1 MLESHFDEVTADYDG
16 QPGHF
21 LVNHPAK
28 GRMIID
34 SIGKQ
39 IIKSDDPDLSE
50 LGVELLA
57 HLQEAALPYT
67 VSQI

>member
-1 MLESHFDEVTADYDG
+1 
-16 QPGHF
+16 
-21 LVNHPAK
+21 
-28 GRMIID
+28 MIID

-39 IIKSDDPDLSE
+39 VLHSDDAELAN

-57 HLQEAALPYT
+57 MLQEAALPYT